1 MHRVHKQEPYM
12 IIFFFISEMI
22 SIHGLAYAD
31 LNFRVC
37 KEGCKLFAIF
47 SKLIFFDDNLLKFI
61 KEEEN

>member
-1 MHRVHKQEPYM
+1 M
-12 IIFFFISEMI
+12 IILFYFISEMI
-22 SIHGLAYAD
+22 SIHRLGYAD

-47 SKLIFFDDNLLKFI
+47 SKLIFVDDNLLKFT